1 MRERSY
7 LVKARRAPLHHVAGL
22 QSLSRL
28 SRMIRKKPSGQEPC
42 HEEAN
47 KDTILEAYAP
57 TMTAE
62 VTSVDAAIGVAI
74 Y

>member
-1 MRERSY
+1 
-7 LVKARRAPLHHVAGL
+7 
-22 QSLSRL
+22 
-28 SRMIRKKPSGQEPC
+28 MIRKKPSGQEPC